1 MPAHE
6 PDLLGVY
13 LEQIG
18 GIPLLT
24 AADEVELAR
33 RVEAGL
39 YAGHLIT
46 RRPHRDGAYEA
57 VSHAELCEIRDE
69 GLRAKDVLIRS
80 NLRLVVAA
88 ARRYAQRGLPLLDA
102 IQEGNLGLIRA
113 VEKFD
118 YRRGYKFSTYGMWWI
133 RQAIERGIHDK
144 GRTVRLPT
152 HVGEELSRLTRLDRR
167 LAVELGREPR
177 DAELAEVAGRTVA
190 EVTTLRRLARDT
202 VSLDL
207 PVGENSES
215 SLGDMIVDENG
226 PQVQELTEQRAL
238 SAELRALVTA
248 LPPREAF
255 VIRQRYGLAGS
266 EAATYGTIA
275 DHLGLTR
282 ERVRQL
288 ERQALKRLRRR
299 SPVTAWAS

>member
-13 LEQIG
+13 LKQIG
-18 GIPLLT
+18 DIPLLS

-39 YAGHLIT
+39 YAGHLIA
-46 RRPHRDGAYEA
+46 RAPDGDRDAA
-57 VSHAELCEIRDE
+57 SLAELREIRDE
-69 GLRAKDVLIRS
+69 GRRAKELLIRS
-80 NLRLVVAA
+80 NLRLVVSA
-88 ARRYAQRGLPLLDA
+88 ARRYAQRGLPLLDV
-102 IQEGNLGLIRA
+102 IQEGNLGLMRA

-118 YRRGYKFSTYGMWWI
+118 YKRGYKFSTYGMWWI

-144 GRTVRLPT
+144 SRTVRLPT
-152 HVGEELSRLTRLDRR
+152 HVGEELSRLARTGRR
-167 LAVELGREPR
+167 LAAELGREPR
-177 DAELAEVAGRTVA
+177 DAELAEAAGRTVA
-190 EVTTLRRLARDT
+190 EVTGLRRLAQDT

-207 PVGENSES
+207 PVGEHGES
-215 SLGDMIVDENG
+215 NLGDLIADEDG
-226 PQVQELTEQRAL
+226 PQVHELTEQRAM

-255 VIRQRYGLAGS
+255 IIRQRYGLAGR
-266 EAATYGTIA
+266 EVATYGTIA
-275 DHLGLTR
+275 DHMGLTR

-288 ERQALKRLRRR
+288 ERQALKRLRGGT
-299 SPVTAWAS
+299 PVVAWAS